1 MKKAELLM
9 RKLWLNDRRFVN
21 STYLSWICEDIG
33 VEYENMIRYLLDRG
47 YLVRIFR
54 GVFYVK
60 SLEEIKF
67 GRIDLSHLDLVA
79 EGLKIKGVERW
90 YFGLYTALMLNG
102 VAHEYFP
109 VEFVLNDK
117 IFRAKEVEIAGH
129 RFKFVK
135 IKPSLFFGI
144 EEKGKLRYSD
154 LEKTILD
161 FIYLWR
167 YRGVP
172 EEKII
177 LDISELVNEASRD
190 KLYKYSEKYPRTV
203 RRTLEMIR

>member
-1 MKKAELLM
+1 MKRAELLM
-9 RKLWLNDRRFVN
+9 RKLWLDDRRIVN
-21 STYLSWICEDIG
+21 STYLSRICEDIG

-54 GVFYVK
+54 GIFYVK

-67 GRIDLSHLDLVA
+67 GRTSLSHLDLVA

-102 VAHEYFP
+102 VTHECFP
-109 VEFVLNDK
+109 VEFVLNDM
-117 IFRAKEVEIAGH
+117 IFRAREVEIAGH

-144 EEKGKLRYSD
+144 KKKGELRYSD

-177 LDISELVNEASRD
+177 LDISKLVNEASRD
-190 KLYKYSEKYPRTV
+190 RLHKYSEKYPKTV

>member
-144 EEKGKLRYSD
+144 KEKGKLRYSD